1 MMNGYYY
8 GYSTPM
14 MNYLNSGL
22 VIGITA
28 TVAAAVGVILYYTF
42 FSKRNEDRFTGF
54 KGKLYNLMTFNRF
67 YAEDIL
73 KFLYV
78 IFACAL
84 TAAGIAAIVLGS
96 FLSGITVLVVGNISL
111 RLVFELLMMFIMLCR
126 KTVSMDRKLSRITDY
141 YDDGYGEF
149 GGGEPEMSR
158 EEWEAD
164 PFQPEYDEADACGGD
179 CGSCGVEDCGSF
191 EEAEIAQMIHAI
203 KEDQQ

>member
-1 MMNGYYY
+1 MINGYYY
-8 GYSTPM
+8 SYSTPM

-28 TVAAAVGVILYYTF
+28 TVAAAIGVILYYTL
-42 FSKRNEDRFTGF
+42 FSKRNEDRFIGF

-73 KFLYV
+73 KFLYI
-78 IFACAL
+78 IFTCAL
-84 TAAGIAAIVLGS
+84 TAAGIAAIVLGA
-96 FLSGITVLVVGNISL
+96 FLSGITVLVAGNIGL

-126 KTVSMDRKLSRITDY
+126 KTVSMDRKLSRIANY
-141 YDDGYGEF
+141 YDDSYGEF
-149 GGGEPEMSR
+149 GGEPELSR

-164 PFQPEYDEADACGGD
+164 PFQGEFGEEDACGGD

-191 EEAEIAQMIHAI
+191 EEDEIEQMIHAI